1 VKRLLGGGTTR
12 QIASIVIV
20 AILAAH
26 AMTGAIWLS
35 VDTRPGPPPEFL
47 ASALRIGLVLR
58 LLQALPAE
66 QDAAILAASSGAGFS
81 VRAGA
86 GSPPV
91 LGSAGGHEVAG
102 LRNAVEAALGPGVP
116 LRAVGRQTRAD
127 RQPGNLAVLVG
138 RGDSG
143 DHWLQFD
150 LDPSPGRPPKQHFW
164 FSPGLVA
171 WLIGSPLLLG
181 VVSLWATRRVVSPLI
196 RLAAATEGLG
206 DLKDPIPVAEEGALE
221 VRQVA
226 HAFNAV
232 TGRLRR
238 FVVDRTRMLAAVSHD
253 LRTPLTRMRLRA
265 ETVEDEE
272 TRTKMLTDIRTMESM
287 ITATLAFIREESA
300 REAMERVDM
309 AVLLQTVCDD
319 FADAGAEV
327 HYEGPL
333 HCAASCRPQAL
344 QRALIN
350 LIDNAVKRD
359 AGVTVSLE
367 QEPDGFVV
375 TIEDDGPGIP
385 EEQKEDVFKPF
396 FSGDSQD
403 DDPSGSMGLGLS
415 IVRAIVQSHNGQ
427 IELSDR
433 APHGLSV
440 RLWIPW
446 RQSETPAARA
456 GKRSA
461 VDAT

>member
-1 VKRLLGGGTTR
+1 MKRLLAGGTTR
-12 QIASIVIV
+12 QIAAIVII
-20 AILAAH
+20 AIVAAH

-47 ASALRIGLVLR
+47 GPAARIGLVLR
-58 LLQALPAE
+58 LLQALHADDE
-66 QDAAILAASSGAGFS
+66 AAILAAASGGGLSVREGAGE
-81 VRAGA
+81 
-86 GSPPV
+86 PPV
-91 LGSAGGHEVAG
+91 LGSAGDREAAG
-102 LRNAVEAALGPGVP
+102 LRHAMEQALGPGTQ
-116 LRAVGRQTRAD
+116 LWTLARASLPD
-127 RQPGNLAVLVG
+127 RQPGDLAVLVRRGGG
-138 RGDSG
+138 R
-143 DHWLQFD
+143 WVLFAI
-150 LDPSPGRPPKQHFW
+150 DPHAGRAPKRLLW

-171 WLIGSPLLLG
+171 WLIGSPLLIG
-181 VVSLWATRRVVSPLI
+181 FVSLWATRRVVSPLV
-196 RLAAATEGLG
+196 RLAKATEGLS
-206 DLKDPIPVAEEGALE
+206 DLKDPSPVAEEGALE

-238 FVVDRTRMLAAVSHD
+238 FVVERTRMLAAVSHD

-272 TRTKMLTDIRTMESM
+272 TRTKMLIDIRTMESM
-287 ITATLAFIREESA
+287 ITATLAFIREEST
-300 REAMERVDM
+300 REAMQRVDM
-309 AVLLQTVCDD
+309 AVLLQTVCAD

-327 HYEGPL
+327 RYEGPL

-350 LIDNAVKRD
+350 LIDNAVKLD
-359 AGVTVSLE
+359 ASVTARLE
-367 QEPDGFVV
+367 QASDGFVV
-375 TIEDDGPGIP
+375 TIDDNGPGIP
-385 EEQKEDVFKPF
+385 EERKEEVFKPF
-396 FSGDSQD
+396 VSGDPHR

-433 APHGLSV
+433 VPNGLSV

-446 RQSETPAARA
+446 RQPEAPAARG
-456 GKRSA
+456 GKRTA
-461 VDAT
+461 ADAR

>member
-1 VKRLLGGGTTR
+1 MKRLPAGGTTR
-12 QIASIVIV
+12 QIAAIVVVAIV
-20 AILAAH
+20 AAH
-26 AMTGAIWLS
+26 VMTGALWLS
-35 VDTRPGPPPEFL
+35 VDTRPPGLPPEFL
-47 ASALRIGLVLR
+47 LPAARVGLVLR
-58 LLQALPAE
+58 LLQALPDGE
-66 QDAAILAASSGAGFS
+66 HAAILAASSDRDVS
-81 VRAGA
+81 VREGT
-86 GSPPV
+86 GEPPV
-91 LGSAGGHEVAG
+91 LKRAGGLQEIF
-102 LRNAVEAALGPGVP
+102 LRDAVEAALEPGA
-116 LRAVGRQTRAD
+116 LLQAVGRGFRAD
-127 RQPGNLAVLVG
+127 GQPGDLGVLVR
-138 RGDSG
+138 RGER
-143 DHWLQFD
+143 WLLFEI
-150 LDPSPGRPPKQHFW
+150 DPVVARPPKGHFW
-164 FSPGLVA
+164 FSPGLIA
-171 WLIGSPLLLG
+171 WLIGSPLLIA
-181 VVSLWATRRVVSPLI
+181 VVSLWATRRVVSPLV

-206 DLKDPIPVAEEGALE
+206 DLKDPVPVAEEGTLE

-309 AVLLQTVCDD
+309 AVLLQTVCED
-319 FADAGAEV
+319 FEDAGAQV
-327 HYEGPL
+327 RYEGPL

-350 LIDNAVKRD
+350 LIDNAAKLD
-359 AGVTVSLE
+359 ASVTATLE
-367 QEPDGFVV
+367 QAPDGFVI
-375 TIEDDGPGIP
+375 TIDDDGPGIP
-385 EEQKEDVFKPF
+385 EEQKQDVFKPF
-396 FSGDSQD
+396 FSGDTHH

-433 APHGLSV
+433 VPRGLSV

-446 RQSETPAARA
+446 RQAEAPAAR
-456 GKRSA
+456 
-461 VDAT
+461 

>member
-1 VKRLLGGGTTR
+1 MKRLLVGGTTR
-12 QIASIVIV
+12 QIAAIVVVAIV
-20 AILAAH
+20 AAH
-26 AMTGAIWLS
+26 VMTGALWLS
-35 VDTRPGPPPEFL
+35 VDMRPPGLPPEFL
-47 ASALRIGLVLR
+47 APAARVGVVLR
-58 LLQALPAE
+58 LLRALPAD
-66 QDAAILAASSGAGFS
+66 QDAAILAAASDRDVS
-81 VRAGA
+81 VREGT
-86 GSPPV
+86 GEPPV
-91 LGSAGGHEVAG
+91 LKSAGGLQEIF
-102 LRNAVEAALGPGVP
+102 LRDAVDAALEPGA
-116 LRAVGRQTRAD
+116 LLQAVGRERGAD
-127 RQPGNLAVLVG
+127 GRPGDLAVLVRLG
-138 RGDSG
+138 ER
-143 DHWLQFD
+143 WLLFD
-150 LDPSPGRPPKQHFW
+150 LDPSVARPPKGHHW
-164 FSPGLVA
+164 FSPGLIA
-171 WLIGSPLLLG
+171 WLIGSPLLIA
-181 VVSLWATRRVVSPLI
+181 VVSLWATRRVVSPLV

-206 DLKDPIPVAEEGALE
+206 DLKDPIPVAEEGTLE

-232 TGRLRR
+232 TARLRR
-238 FVVDRTRMLAAVSHD
+238 FVVERTRMLAAVSHD

-300 REAMERVDM
+300 RESMQRVDM

-327 HYEGPL
+327 RFEGPL

-359 AGVTVSLE
+359 ASVTVIME

-375 TIEDDGPGIP
+375 TIDDNGPGIP

-396 FSGDSQD
+396 FTGDPQH
-403 DDPSGSMGLGLS
+403 DDPNGNMGLGLS

-427 IELSDR
+427 IDLSDR
-433 APHGLSV
+433 VPHGLSV

-446 RQSETPAARA
+446 RQPELSAAQRTA
-456 GKRSA
+456 A
-461 VDAT
+461 DA